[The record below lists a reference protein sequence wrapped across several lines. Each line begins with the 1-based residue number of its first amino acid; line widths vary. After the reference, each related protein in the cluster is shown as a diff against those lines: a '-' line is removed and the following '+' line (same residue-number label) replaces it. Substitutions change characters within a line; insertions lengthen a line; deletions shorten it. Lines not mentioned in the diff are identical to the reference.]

1 MRWGWERLA
10 ALSGILAVVLWVIA
24 IAVDEATGGAEEED
38 AAGVLARFQ
47 DDEQAVLVGG
57 WLLQLGALLFLVV
70 VVLLRRR
77 HALAEG
83 RGGILTALGFAGG
96 LGVVLFMLAMPGP
109 EMSGALNNDE
119 LTPDAAL
126 ALSNLGDAFFFG
138 AELSAAVLLAA
149 TGLLAVRLRTL
160 PAWYGWVSLVI
171 ALWLVILPIGWAA
184 LIFVFPLWVLLTSVL
199 LFLRPAA
206 PAQIETTARP
216 AV

>member
-24 IAVDEATGGAEEED
+24 LLIEESTTDPEED
-38 AAGVLARFQ
+38 DPVGLLARFQ
-47 DDEQAVLVGG
+47 DDEQAILASG

-70 VVLLRRR
+70 VALLRRR

-83 RGGILTALGFAGG
+83 RGAILTAIGFAGG
-96 LGVVLFMLAMPGP
+96 LGVVLFLLVMPGP
-109 EMSGALNNDE
+109 EMSGAINNDE

-138 AELSAAVLLAA
+138 AELSAAALLAA

-160 PAWYGWVSLVI
+160 PGWYGWASLVI

-199 LFLRPAA
+199 LFLRPIE